1 MSQQQPVIWISKRRL
16 IEFGL
21 LALVLV
27 GGAVVA
33 FRRGVSAD
41 APILD
46 SAQRVAAG
54 LATRDLY
61 LHPDAYK
68 NDLSWSA
75 YQQALATAPQYQ
87 QQNAVEPFNLTVSKY
102 GAMFLLDQGVF
113 GNSVTALVRTFVKKK
128 TDGTA
133 TLLEFQ
139 LQMVPDGATWKVN
152 NVTTLNKGNV
162 TSQTQKP

>member
-21 LALVLV
+21 LVLILVV
-27 GGAVVA
+27 GAVVA
-33 FRRGVSAD
+33 FRQGASVD

-46 SAQRVAAG
+46 PAKRVAAG
-54 LATRDLY
+54 LATRDIY

-75 YQQALATAPQYQ
+75 YQQVLAVAPQYQ
-87 QQNAVEPFNLTVSKY
+87 QQNAVEPFNLAVSKY
-102 GAMFLLDQGVF
+102 GATLLLDQGVF
-113 GNSVTALVRTFVKKK
+113 GNRVTALVQTFVQKK
-128 TDGTA
+128 TDGTV

-139 LQMVPDGATWKVN
+139 FQMVPDGASWKVN
-152 NVTTLNKGNV
+152 NVTTLDKGSV
-162 TSQTQKP
+162 TAQKP